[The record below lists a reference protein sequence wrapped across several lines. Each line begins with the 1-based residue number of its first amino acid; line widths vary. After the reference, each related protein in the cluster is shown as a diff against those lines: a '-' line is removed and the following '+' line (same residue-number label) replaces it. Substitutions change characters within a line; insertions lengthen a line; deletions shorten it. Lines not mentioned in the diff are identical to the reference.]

1 MATTTGAQGLE
12 ILIPTNYQPSQPN
25 VEIDVIAV
33 PGLGADP
40 SRSFGSETPRG
51 FNWLTDER
59 EGIHADVPKSRVMLY
74 HYDSRW
80 LGTQSKEQTIY
91 NVAILL
97 LESIIE
103 KRKSPEEAA
112 RPIVFL
118 AHSMGGLVV
127 AKALVLA
134 AQQRDQVEHM
144 RVIECFAGCIFFGT
158 PFGGSSAQAKAYLLA
173 TFLEKVGRA
182 VPSQLLQLLDPD
194 RDSLEELRR
203 DFVNVAF
210 KEPKAKLVCFYEL
223 EATNYIQEKISAWVP
238 KNYFKAGSREI
249 VVTKKSAVLDGS
261 ADRGMPCNH
270 RQLNRF
276 DSAKDGRYEN
286 VRHQVR
292 DIVKDAQK
300 IVRARLKASRQS
312 AIDDATFARLSASL
326 NVVGFQ
332 RKLRSV
338 TTLSGDSSWIL
349 KEPKYLHWRTQQ
361 QLDGSNRVPCLWVSG
376 DEGLGKSK
384 AAATVIQELQL
395 REAENDGVMVAYF
408 FCDPT
413 PDCSK
418 AENVLKSLMWQL
430 ILGRRS
436 LAHYVRAFAAQD
448 SKKLRGSGQGTE
460 EQFSLSRL
468 WKGLTEM
475 LRDPSVNEVYLVVN
489 NFHHL
494 STDNAATV
502 ELLTHIS
509 ESLFEAAEV
518 GIADPIREKV
528 RWMLLSRDR
537 ENVRRSLVPHG
548 EEDAAPV
555 LWLNLND
562 SSMSSVL
569 REQVRSFTRDRVKEL
584 AKVRNYN
591 LALQYF
597 VFSSLEKRAE
607 SNNVWVEVVCR
618 LLEGI
623 PPTFNAVRK
632 ALESLPQDPLVLINR
647 TWAEVLTSSE
657 HEDLETTKEILRTL
671 AITFEEPTTDELVV
685 LAGLEIEEAE
695 DESHEDKVLAKIR
708 ACGPLLRTFDTETW
722 EESGYAFSTRVAFI
736 HPMARAAL
744 LTPEMKKLIG
754 LAGAD
759 RDEETEVRWQHG
771 IIGLRCFTYLL
782 GVLGGSLDELDVTL
796 ERTAPPTGKL
806 MPVSILCYLLR
817 VIRIFGELTFPT
829 ENQEDAEIDNLFPD
843 DDDEGSIASDEA
855 DSDALEYPLK
865 YWLAHGYLS
874 TADFV
879 ATLDIKH
886 RFWSVD
892 STARRRWWAHYA
904 SREDFE
910 DHKNMTALHI
920 AAYFGSLPLVNSLL
934 ESGHEHEIHEHDTWD
949 NQPLHWAADRGY
961 VNVCE
966 RLIEKGADINDG
978 ISTGSWTP
986 LHMAASSGQSEVI
999 ACLLAHNAQI
1009 NAIAHEVGTALT
1021 LAILGRQYHA
1031 AETLLRYGAD
1041 AISAAADSEPPVA
1054 AAALRGSENMV
1065 HQLLNAGGARNLA
1078 SREFGSALAAA
1089 ASAGNPNI
1097 VQSLL
1102 PLDTNPASRQSAL
1115 EQAAAAGFHGVVI
1128 AILHNTPSL
1137 PCDKAF
1143 SLAAYGGHD
1152 DVVRELWAYGSHY
1165 GTISLPAVGDALYQA
1180 SDMQRE
1186 TTVQILLQQCRAD
1199 PNTALGEEYGN
1210 ALTAS
1215 AFDGTTVIFQ
1225 MLLQHGARVDAPEG
1239 FHLQA
1244 AALNGHA
1251 EIVTTLLDHGAHP
1264 NAFSE
1269 HVAGGTALQAACTTG
1284 NTDVARALLARGA
1297 DPNYGDGEFTNPLIA
1312 ATSIGYGDVVEL
1324 LLGYRANPNVFGG
1337 FDGSTPLNN
1346 AAMALPAKYL
1356 IMLMDSGAIVDQMD
1370 PDEDTAL
1377 MVSALV
1383 GDNACVEALLARG
1396 ANVHLNGKHNGTAL
1410 HAAASGGHTETCRLL
1425 LQRGADSRMRG
1436 GPFGS
1441 VLQAAA
1447 ASGDRTTVAA
1457 ILAACPQKTTGS
1469 EIDSGSKFFTALH
1482 AAAVQE
1488 DDRCLRQLLSR
1499 KPNLDVFPPT
1509 TGNADKSLLSGTPLQ
1524 IASLAGC
1531 NRNARLLVEAGAD
1544 LNIVTGK
1551 HGTALQA
1558 AALKGDSGLV
1568 ELLLAHGARIDVM
1581 DNTTSKYGH
1590 ALVAAVA
1597 RPKDDSDRLDVLE
1610 ALLSQDGIPP
1620 AAYRSAL
1627 QKAFRFR
1634 DKSVFKRVLAGM
1646 KTAAAKNV
1654 KTFPNIKG
1662 MLGQFKKMRVEKD
1675 ESGDANSD
1683 FGDDVVFVW
1692 QDIDDEDYDDDRS
1705 ENGVQ
1710 PQGGQ
1715 DGNLQRGVVAPQRG
1729 LGDGNV
1735 DGLQESRAL
1744 GSGTERS
1751 LPHRPQQQQQQ
1762 QQQQT
1767 PRGGGAAGEYQAQS
1781 QRAGGYDGDVPYSP
1795 QAATRGA
1802 WESQGQQQG
1811 GATGYE
1817 PYSPQA
1823 TAGGGWESQGQQ
1835 QGGAAGYEPYSPQA
1849 TAGRGWESQ
1858 GQQQERNQ
1866 SSRGNPSWAAA
1877 GAGVAG
1883 AGVGAGADSQSR
1895 GFGGDDAVAADDDND
1910 NEGEND
1916 VEEGQEDQLGHEE
1929 EEHNGEEQDEEHD
1942 DGEDQEPH
1950 EDGVEEYGGGGGYY
1964 YDE

>member
-1 MATTTGAQGLE
+1 MATTGPQGLE
-12 ILIPTNYQPSQPN
+12 ILVPTNYQPTQPN

-59 EGIHADVPKSRVMLY
+59 EGIHADIPKSRVMLY

-91 NVAILL
+91 NVATLL

-103 KRKSPEEAA
+103 KRKSTEEGT

-134 AQQRDQVEHM
+134 AQQRDRVEYM
-144 RVIECFAGCIFFGT
+144 RVIECFAGCVFFGT
-158 PFGGSSAQAKAYLLA
+158 PFGGSSAQAPAYLLA

-182 VPSQLLQLLDPD
+182 VPNQMLQLLDPE

-203 DFVNVAF
+203 DFVKVAF
-210 KEPKAKLVCFYEL
+210 KEPKAKLVCYYEL
-223 EATNYIQEKISAWVP
+223 EATNYIQEKVSAWVP
-238 KNYFKAGSREI
+238 KNYFKAGPREI

-261 ADRGMPCNH
+261 VDRGMSCNH

-286 VRHQVR
+286 VRHQIR

-312 AIDDATFARLSASL
+312 AIDDATFARLSESL
-326 NVVGFQ
+326 NVVEFQ

-338 TTLSGDSSWIL
+338 KTLSGDSSWIL

-384 AAATVIQELQL
+384 AAATVIQELQE
-395 REAENDGVMVAYF
+395 RESENEGVMVAYF

-418 AENVLKSLMWQL
+418 PENVLKSLMWQL
-430 ILGRRS
+430 ILARRS

-475 LRDPSVNEVYLVVN
+475 LRDPSVHEVYLVVN
-489 NFHHL
+489 NVHHL
-494 STDNAATV
+494 SSELPATV
-502 ELLTHIS
+502 ELLKHIS
-509 ESLFEAAEV
+509 ASLFEAAEV
-518 GIADPIREKV
+518 GINDPIREKA

-537 ENVRRSLVPHG
+537 DNMRQSLIPHG
-548 EEDAAPV
+548 DGYESPT

-562 SSMSSVL
+562 SSMSNVL

-584 AKVRNYN
+584 AKSQGYN

-623 PPTFNAVRK
+623 PPAFNLVRK

-647 TWAEVLTSSE
+647 TWAEVLNSAD

-685 LAGLEIEEAE
+685 LAGLEIEEDD
-695 DESHEDKVLAKIR
+695 DESHDDKVLAKIH
-708 ACGPLLRTFDTETW
+708 ACGPLLRTYDTETW
-722 EESGYAFSTRVAFI
+722 EESGYAFSTRVAFT
-736 HPMARAAL
+736 HPMARDAL
-744 LTPEMKKLIG
+744 LTPDMKRLIG

-771 IIGLRCFTYLL
+771 IIGLRCFTYILN
-782 GVLGGSLDELDVTL
+782 VLGASLEDSEITL
-796 ERTAPPTGKL
+796 ERTAP
-806 MPVSILCYLLR
+806 SA
-817 VIRIFGELTFPT
+817 
-829 ENQEDAEIDNLFPD
+829 ENQADAEIDDLFPD
-843 DDDEGSIASDEA
+843 DDDEGSVASDEG

-865 YWLAHGYLS
+865 YWLEHGHLS

-904 SREDFE
+904 RREEFDN
-910 DHKNMTALHI
+910 HKNMTALHI

-934 ESGHEHEIHEHDTWD
+934 ESGHEHEIHAHDTWD
-949 NQPLHWAADRGY
+949 NQPLHWAADRGHAS
-961 VNVCE
+961 VCE
-966 RLIEKGADINDG
+966 KLIEKGADINDG
-978 ISTGSWTP
+978 IGTRAWTP

-1009 NAIAHEVGTALT
+1009 NAIADEVGTPLT
-1021 LAILGRQYHA
+1021 LAIMGRQYHA

-1041 AISAAADSEPPVA
+1041 TTSAAANSEPPVA
-1054 AAALRGSENMV
+1054 AAALRGSENLV
-1065 HQLLNAGGARNLA
+1065 HQLLNGGGAGNLA
-1078 SREFGSALAAA
+1078 SHEFGSALAAA
-1089 ASAGNPNI
+1089 ASVGNPNI
-1097 VQSLL
+1097 VQTLL
-1102 PLDTNPASRQSAL
+1102 PIDTDPASRQSAL
-1115 EQAAAAGFHGVVI
+1115 EQAASGGFHGVVI
-1128 AILHNTPSL
+1128 PILHNTPNL

-1143 SLAAYGGHD
+1143 ELAAYGGHD

-1165 GTISLPAVGDALYQA
+1165 RTISPAAVGDALYQA

-1186 TTVQILLQQCRAD
+1186 TTVQFLLQYCRVD
-1199 PNTALGEEYGN
+1199 PNTATGDEYGN

-1215 AFDGTTVIFQ
+1215 AYDGTTSILQ
-1225 MLLQHGARVDAPEG
+1225 MLLQYGARVDAPEG
-1239 FHLQA
+1239 FPLQA
-1244 AALNGHA
+1244 AALNGHT
-1251 EIVTTLLDHGAHP
+1251 EIVTILLDHGAHP
-1264 NAFSE
+1264 NAFSDGI
-1269 HVAGGTALQAACTTG
+1269 AGGTALQAACTTG
-1284 NTDVARALLARGA
+1284 NTDVAKALLARGA

-1312 ATSIGYGDVVEL
+1312 ATSIGYGDIVEL

-1346 AAMALPAKYL
+1346 AAMSLPAKYL
-1356 IMLMDSGAIVDQMD
+1356 IMLMDYGAFVDQMD

-1383 GDNACVEALLARG
+1383 GDNDCVEALLARG
-1396 ANVHLNGKHNGTAL
+1396 ANVHLIGKHYGSAL

-1425 LQRGADSRMRG
+1425 LQRGADPRVRG

-1441 VLQAAA
+1441 VLQAAV
-1447 ASGDRTTVAA
+1447 ASGNPKTVEI
-1457 ILAACPQKTTGS
+1457 ILAACPKKTTGS

-1488 DDRCLRQLLSR
+1488 DDSCLRQLLSR
-1499 KPNLDVFPPT
+1499 KPNLNMFPPA
-1509 TGNADKSLLSGTPLQ
+1509 TGNADKGLLSGTPLQ

-1531 NRNARLLVEAGAD
+1531 NRNARLLLEAGAD
-1544 LNIVTGK
+1544 PNIVAGK
-1551 HGTALQA
+1551 HATALQG
-1558 AALKGDSGLV
+1558 AALKGSSALV
-1568 ELLLAHGARIDVM
+1568 ELLIAHGARIDAM
-1581 DNTTSKYGH
+1581 DKTSKYGH

-1597 RPKDDSDRLDVLE
+1597 RPEDDSDRLDVLE
-1610 ALLSQDGIPP
+1610 SLLGQEGIPA
-1620 AAYRSAL
+1620 AAYKSAL

-1634 DKSVFKRVLAGM
+1634 DKAVFKQVLAGM
-1646 KTAAAKNV
+1646 RTAAAKNV
-1654 KTFPNIKG
+1654 KKFPNIKG
-1662 MLGQFKKMRVEKD
+1662 MLGQFKKMHVERD

-1692 QDIDDEDYDDDRS
+1692 QDIDDDDFDDHS
-1705 ENGVQ
+1705 ESGQQRNGDVALQ
-1710 PQGGQ
+1710 HPLE
-1715 DGNLQRGVVAPQRG
+1715 DGNPDGPQEARSVG
-1729 LGDGNV
+1729 GG
-1735 DGLQESRAL
+1735 A
-1744 GSGTERS
+1744 ERS
-1751 LPHRPQQQQQQ
+1751 LPFRPQQAS
-1762 QQQQT
+1762 
-1767 PRGGGAAGEYQAQS
+1767 RGGGELQGRS
-1781 QRAGGYDGDVPYSP
+1781 QQGGVSGDVPYSP
-1795 QAATRGA
+1795 QQASRGGR
-1802 WESQGQQQG
+1802 ELQDRSQQG
-1811 GATGYE
+1811 GAAIDE

-1823 TAGGGWESQGQQ
+1823 TTRGGWGAQDQQSPQATTRGGWGLQDQQ
-1835 QGGAAGYEPYSPQA
+1835 QGGAQA
-1849 TAGRGWESQ
+1849 
-1858 GQQQERNQ
+1858 
-1866 SSRGNPSWAAA
+1866 SRGAPSWGAA

-1883 AGVGAGADSQSR
+1883 AGVGAGAAGAYSQSR
-1895 GFGGDDAVAADDDND
+1895 GFDASNAGPVDEYYGDGGQDQ
-1910 NEGEND
+1910 
-1916 VEEGQEDQLGHEE
+1916 EEGHEEGHEE
-1929 EEHNGEEQDEEHD
+1929 EEHDENEDEEEGEGEGDENEGHD
-1942 DGEDQEPH
+1942 EDEEEEH
-1950 EDGVEEYGGGGGYY
+1950 EQGGGYY
-1964 YDE
+1964 DEEE

>member
-12 ILIPTNYQPSQPN
+12 ILIPTNYQPTQPN
-25 VEIDVIAV
+25 IEIDVIAV

-59 EGIHADVPKSRVMLY
+59 EGIHADIPKSRVMLY

-223 EATNYIQEKISAWVP
+223 EPTNYIQEKISAWVP

-261 ADRGMPCNH
+261 VDRGMPCNH

-286 VRHQVR
+286 VRHQIR

-312 AIDDATFARLSASL
+312 AVDDATFARLSASL

-395 REAENDGVMVAYF
+395 REAENEGVMVAYF

-448 SKKLRGSGQGTE
+448 SKMLRGSGQGTE

-489 NFHHL
+489 NLHHL
-494 STDNAATV
+494 SSENAATV

-537 ENVRRSLVPHG
+537 ENLRRSLVPHG

-555 LWLNLND
+555 LRLNLND
-562 SSMSSVL
+562 SSMSNVL

-584 AKVRNYN
+584 AKSQNYN

-632 ALESLPQDPLVLINR
+632 TLESLPQDPLVLINR
-647 TWAEVLTSSE
+647 TWAQVLTSSE

-685 LAGLEIEEAE
+685 LAGLEIEEDE
-695 DESHEDKVLAKIR
+695 EESHEDKVLAKIR

-796 ERTAPPTGKL
+796 ERTAPPT
-806 MPVSILCYLLR
+806 
-817 VIRIFGELTFPT
+817 

-843 DDDEGSIASDEA
+843 DDDEGSVASDEA

-865 YWLAHGYLS
+865 YWLEHGHLS

-934 ESGHEHEIHEHDTWD
+934 ESGHGHEIHEHDTWD

-1009 NAIAHEVGTALT
+1009 NAIANEVGTALT

-1054 AAALRGSENMV
+1054 AAALRGSETMV
-1065 HQLLNAGGARNLA
+1065 HQLLNAGGSQNLA
-1078 SREFGSALAAA
+1078 SHEFGSALSAA
-1089 ASAGNPNI
+1089 ASAGNPSI

-1128 AILHNTPSL
+1128 AILHNTPGL

-1186 TTVQILLQQCRAD
+1186 TTVQILLQECRAD
-1199 PNTALGEEYGN
+1199 PNTATGEEYGN

-1215 AFDGTTVIFQ
+1215 AYDGTTAIFQ

-1239 FHLQA
+1239 FPLQA

-1264 NAFSE
+1264 NAFSDR
-1269 HVAGGTALQAACTTG
+1269 VTGGTALQAACTTG

-1297 DPNYGDGEFTNPLIA
+1297 DPNYGDGEYTNPLIA
-1312 ATSIGYGDVVEL
+1312 ATSIGYGDIVEL
-1324 LLGYRANPNVFGG
+1324 LLGYKANPNCFGG
-1337 FDGSTPLNN
+1337 YDGSTPLNN
-1346 AAMALPAKYL
+1346 AAMALPAKHL

-1383 GDNACVEALLARG
+1383 GDNECVEALLARG
-1396 ANVHLNGKHNGTAL
+1396 ANVHLSGKNNGTAL

-1425 LQRGADSRMRG
+1425 LQCGADPRMRG

-1447 ASGDRTTVAA
+1447 ASGNPTTVAA
-1457 ILAACPQKTTGS
+1457 ILAACPPKTTGS

-1499 KPNLDVFPPT
+1499 KPNLDMFPPT

-1531 NRNARLLVEAGAD
+1531 NRNARLLLEAGAN
-1544 LNIVTGK
+1544 LNTVTGK

-1568 ELLLAHGARIDVM
+1568 ELLLAHGARVDVM
-1581 DNTTSKYGH
+1581 DNATSKYGH

-1597 RPKDDSDRLDVLE
+1597 RPKDDAERLDVLE
-1610 ALLSQDGIPP
+1610 ALLGRDGIPP
-1620 AAYRSAL
+1620 AAYRAAL

-1634 DKSVFKRVLAGM
+1634 DKAAFKHVLAGM

-1683 FGDDVVFVW
+1683 FGDDVVPVW
-1692 QDIDDEDYDDDRS
+1692 QDIDDEEYEDDRS
-1705 ENGVQ
+1705 ENAVPQ
-1710 PQGGQ
+1710 QGGQ
-1715 DGNLQRGVVAPQRG
+1715 DGNSQRGVVAPQRG

-1735 DGLQESRAL
+1735 DGSSQESRAN
-1744 GSGTERS
+1744 GGGTERS

-1781 QRAGGYDGDVPYSP
+1781 QRSGGYDGDVPYSP
-1795 QAATRGA
+1795 QAATR
-1802 WESQGQQQG
+1802 
-1811 GATGYE
+1811 
-1817 PYSPQA
+1817 
-1823 TAGGGWESQGQQ
+1823 GGWESQGQQ

-1849 TAGRGWESQ
+1849 TAGGGWESR
-1858 GQQQERNQ
+1858 GQQQEGNQ
-1866 SSRGNPSWAAA
+1866 SRGGNPSWAAA

-1883 AGVGAGADSQSR
+1883 AGVGAGAYSQSR
-1895 GFGGDDAVAADDDND
+1895 GFGGDDAVAAGDDDD

-1916 VEEGQEDQLGHEE
+1916 VEEEGQEEQLGHEE
-1929 EEHNGEEQDEEHD
+1929 EEHGGEEHD
-1942 DGEDQEPH
+1942 GEEHDGEEPDGEEPDGDEDQEPD
-1950 EDGVEEYGGGGGYY
+1950 EDGGEEHGGGGGYY
-1964 YDE
+1964 DDDE